1 MTQAQLALEDGT
13 VVTGE
18 GLGVPGISAGEL
30 VFTTTFTGYE
40 ESLTDPSYRGQN
52 LMFTYPLIG
61 NYGFS
66 GLSAQSDSVQAEGVV
81 VKEACGSPSH
91 RHSKSSIHDYL
102 LDNGSRGISGVDTRC
117 LTVKIREKGAVKSAI
132 AVGDY
137 ERKEV
142 LAAARNQPSIT
153 ETDLISEVSVEE
165 PVEIGGSGP
174 RMAVVDTGA
183 KKNILKDLL
192 QRNFHLTVYP
202 HDTPAE
208 EIAEKNPDALFL
220 VNGPGDPK
228 RAKNPIE
235 VVRKFFGEIPIF
247 GICFGAQII
256 ALALGGDTYKL
267 KFGHRGANQPVLD
280 ESSGI
285 VEITAQNHGFAIDG
299 DSLTGAPLVVT
310 EKNAT
315 DGTVEAVESKSGDVF
330 AVQYHPEGAPGPKDR
345 EDWFFDK
352 VLKITEGQYAK
363 A

>member
-1 MTQAQLALEDGT
+1 MTKAQLALEDGT

-18 GLGVPGISAGEL
+18 GLGTPGISAGEL

-81 VKEACGSPSH
+81 VKEACPSPSH
-91 RHSKSSIHDYL
+91 RHAQSSLTNYL
-102 LDNGSRGISGVDTRC
+102 LENGSRGISKVDTRA
-117 LTVKIREKGAVKSAI
+117 LTVKIREKGTVKSAI

-137 ERKEV
+137 SGGEV
-142 LAAARNQPSIT
+142 LDAAVSQPPIT
-153 ETDLISEVSVEE
+153 EKDLISEVSVDE
-165 PVEIGGSGP
+165 PEVLAGSGP

-183 KKNILKDLL
+183 KREILKNLL
-192 QRNFHLTVYP
+192 ERGFHLTVYP
-202 HDTPAE
+202 YDTPAE
-208 EIAEKNPDALFL
+208 EIEATDTDALFL

-235 VVRKFFGEIPIF
+235 VVRKLAGELPIF

-256 ALALGGDTYKL
+256 ALAMGGNTYKL
-267 KFGHRGANQPVLD
+267 KFGHRGANQPVRD
-280 ESSGI
+280 GSSGV
-285 VEITAQNHGFAIDG
+285 VEITAQNHGFAIDE
-299 DSLTGAPLVVT
+299 DSLTGTPLVVT
-310 EKNAT
+310 EKNAI
-315 DGTVEAVESKSGDVF
+315 DGTVEAVKGENIY

-345 EDWFFDK
+345 EDQFFNT
-352 VLKITEGQYAK
+352 VLEITEGQYAK